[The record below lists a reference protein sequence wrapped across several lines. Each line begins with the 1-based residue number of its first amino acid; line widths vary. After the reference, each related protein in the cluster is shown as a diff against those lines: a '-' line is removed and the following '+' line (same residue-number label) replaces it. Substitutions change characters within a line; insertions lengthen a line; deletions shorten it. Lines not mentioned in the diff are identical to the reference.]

1 MELVEFPWAGARSS
15 DSGEASDSKGS
26 MDDDEL
32 SLTAHDIQKWAA
44 PWGGGPCLLGVV
56 SD

>member
-32 SLTAHDIQKWAA
+32 SLTAHDIQKTEDVL
-44 PWGGGPCLLGVV
+44 CQ
-56 SD
+56 DTFKK